1 MLILVDNLVTPTSI
15 DVDDNI
21 GTDEPIGSENI
32 ITYDGEQETLELDNS
47 RTKIFLPFQGNQL
60 LSYWMET

>member
-15 DVDDNI
+15 DVDDNF

-32 ITYDGEQETLELDNS
+32 ITYDGELETLELDNS
-47 RTKIFLPFQGNQL
+47 RT
-60 LSYWMET
+60 